1 MMGVASQ
8 RVFRTLER
16 AFWGLWLLFPV
27 YVVVLVREILAD
39 PVAAYPGLADCAAAI
54 PQVATFGLAG
64 QVIFWS
70 GFALHLAVFAA
81 LVALAHAVVR
91 SCARGRT
98 FVAPLVRHLRNIGW
112 IVVCY
117 PVLDLLLLNL
127 TGAALEATGDMP
139 GFAPTFALD
148 LPTLGVGLLL
158 LTMAMAMDQAMV
170 LQQDADL
177 TI

>member
-1 MMGVASQ
+1 MTGIASQ
-8 RVFRTLER
+8 RVFRVLEK
-16 AFWGLWLLFPV
+16 AFWALWLFFPV

-39 PVAAYPGLADCAAAI
+39 PVAAYPGLAECAGVI
-54 PQVATFGLAG
+54 PQVAGFGLAG
-64 QVIFWS
+64 QAVFWS
-70 GFALHLAVFAA
+70 GFALHLVVFAA

-91 SCARGRT
+91 SCARGRM
-98 FVAPLVRHLRNIGW
+98 FVAPLVRHLRHIGW

-117 PVLDLLLLNL
+117 PVLDLAVVNL
-127 TGAALEATGDMP
+127 SGMALEATGDLP

-158 LTMAMAMDQAMV
+158 LTMAMAMGQAMV